1 MAIVVQDAEKM
12 IAEASDVAKYIFTE
26 DEEERARLK
35 QKLDN
40 VPKDAHH
47 KLIGIQTLENLL
59 EKVLGFNIQDE
70 DSPKNIKSFINYDG
84 T

>member
-35 QKLDN
+35 
-40 VPKDAHH
+40 
-47 KLIGIQTLENLL
+47 
-59 EKVLGFNIQDE
+59 
-70 DSPKNIKSFINYDG
+70 
-84 T
+84 